1 MNYQGDKER
10 QAQAIL
16 QKVFGYASFR
26 GGQAKVINHLLNFT
40 YTLAIMPTGAGKSL
54 CYQIPALLFAGITI
68 VVSPLIALMKDQVDT
83 LNRYGIPVTYINS
96 SLKKREIKE
105 RLQEIAKGNYKVI
118 YVAPERLAAEEFVQ
132 SLKHVKVDF
141 IAVDEAHCTSQWGH
155 DFRPSYR
162 RIAAFIQNLPQRPLV
177 GAFTATATPEIKSDI
192 IKFLALKEPRVVV
205 TGFDRQNLHYAVLRG
220 QNKQEFVVDY
230 VLANRGKAGIIYAAT
245 RNDVDK
251 ISELLNKNGILC
263 SKYHAGMR
271 DAERT
276 ENQENFLQ
284 GKLPVMV
291 ATNAFGMGIDKPDVR
306 FVIHYS
312 IPKNLESYYQEAGRA
327 GRDGEPAHCLL
338 LFHPQDVMVQKYL
351 IEETVY
357 SPRRKEHELK
367 KLQMVVDYCHT
378 SKCLRQ
384 TLLDYFGDEESRDY
398 CGNCSNCL
406 DDAINVDVT
415 LDAQKALSCVYRL
428 KGRFG
433 SSMVAQVLKGART
446 KRIRQLKLDHLS
458 TYGLMAEKELAE
470 IRDFLGFLIA
480 EGYLCLTKG
489 KYPVVK
495 LTKNAIDVLKGHKKI
510 TRKMPAPKSTRQ
522 T

>member
-141 IAVDEAHCTSQWGH
+141 IAVDEAHCISQWGH

-251 ISELLNKNGILC
+251 ISELLNKNGIL
-263 SKYHAGMR
+263 
-271 DAERT
+271 
-276 ENQENFLQ
+276 
-284 GKLPVMV
+284 
-291 ATNAFGMGIDKPDVR
+291 
-306 FVIHYS
+306 
-312 IPKNLESYYQEAGRA
+312 
-327 GRDGEPAHCLL
+327 
-338 LFHPQDVMVQKYL
+338 
-351 IEETVY
+351 
-357 SPRRKEHELK
+357 
-367 KLQMVVDYCHT
+367 
-378 SKCLRQ
+378 
-384 TLLDYFGDEESRDY
+384 
-398 CGNCSNCL
+398 
-406 DDAINVDVT
+406 
-415 LDAQKALSCVYRL
+415 
-428 KGRFG
+428 
-433 SSMVAQVLKGART
+433 
-446 KRIRQLKLDHLS
+446 
-458 TYGLMAEKELAE
+458 
-470 IRDFLGFLIA
+470 
-480 EGYLCLTKG
+480 
-489 KYPVVK
+489 
-495 LTKNAIDVLKGHKKI
+495 
-510 TRKMPAPKSTRQ
+510 
-522 T
+522 